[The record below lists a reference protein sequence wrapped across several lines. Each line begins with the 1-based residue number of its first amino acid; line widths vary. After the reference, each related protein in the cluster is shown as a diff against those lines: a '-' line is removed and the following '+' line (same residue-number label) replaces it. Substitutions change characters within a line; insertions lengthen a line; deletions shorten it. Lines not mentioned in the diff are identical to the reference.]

1 MLIGKVN
8 PVSFEPMNEIHN
20 NELKYINALY
30 EALEKN
36 ENIKKAYEDFINDVK
51 NHFAFEEKLMDKYKF
66 FATIPH
72 KMEHQRILNELLQLQ
87 TRLDDRELIK
97 NCLKNSFVP
106 WLENHVNTMDTV
118 TAGFFKMVNAT
129 I

>member
-1 MLIGKVN
+1 MLIDKIN
-8 PVSFEPMNEIHN
+8 PVAFDPMNEIHN
-20 NELKYINALY
+20 NELKYVNTLY

-36 ENIKKAYEDFINDVK
+36 ENVKNAYEDFINDVK

-97 NCLKNSFVP
+97 NYLKNIFIP

>member
-1 MLIGKVN
+1 MLIEKINLVA
-8 PVSFEPMNEIHN
+8 FDPMNEIHN
-20 NELKYINALY
+20 NELKYVNALY

-36 ENIKKAYEDFINDVK
+36 ENIKKAYEEFINDVK

-66 FATIPH
+66 FAIIPH

-87 TRLDDRELIK
+87 TILDDRKLIK
-97 NCLKNSFVP
+97 DYLKNTFVP

>member
-1 MLIGKVN
+1 
-8 PVSFEPMNEIHN
+8 
-20 NELKYINALY
+20 
-30 EALEKN
+30 
-36 ENIKKAYEDFINDVK
+36 
-51 NHFAFEEKLMDKYKF
+51 
-66 FATIPH
+66 
-72 KMEHQRILNELLQLQ
+72 MEHQRILNELLQLQ

-97 NCLKNSFVP
+97 NYLKNIFIP